1 MTSAKSW
8 LTPKLLVGLAFI
20 IFGTLFTLDNL
31 NVIESGSVS
40 DYWPVVIIAIG
51 LLKLMQGGAK
61 VGGVVLTLLGILL
74 LGDTLDYIRM
84 RSFFPMFF
92 VVAGLFL
99 IWGAFRRP
107 AETGASGGEQ
117 AINAFALMGGVERR
131 SASQELLGGE
141 LTAIMGGCE
150 LDLTN
155 AKPAAKEITI
165 ETFAL
170 WGGVAIKIPPDW
182 GVVSRVTPIMG
193 AFEDKTRPIAEP
205 KHWLIVNGMAIMGG
219 VEVTNGGPSTVS
231 LSQG

>member
-20 IFGTLFTLDNL
+20 TFGTIFTLDNL
-31 NVIESGSVS
+31 NIIESGSVIE
-40 DYWPVVIIAIG
+40 YWPVVIIAIG
-51 LLKLMQGGAK
+51 LLKLMQGGARI
-61 VGGVVLTLLGILL
+61 GGVILTLLGVLL

-84 RSFFPMFF
+84 LTFFPMLF
-92 VVAGLFL
+92 VAAGLFL
-99 IWGAFRRP
+99 IWGAIRRP

-131 SASQELLGGE
+131 SASQELVGAE

-155 AKPAAKEITI
+155 AKPAARDITI
-165 ETFAL
+165 ETFAM
-170 WGGVAIKIPPDW
+170 WGGVTIKIPHDW
-182 GVVSRVTPIMG
+182 GVVSRITPIMG
-193 AFEDKTRPIAEP
+193 AFEDKTRPIADP

-219 VEVTNGGPSTVS
+219 VEVTNGGPSSVP
-231 LSQG
+231 LS

>member
-8 LTPKLLVGLAFI
+8 LTPRLLVGLAFI
-20 IFGTLFTLDNL
+20 TFGIIFTLDNL
-31 NVIESGSVS
+31 DIIESGSVS

-51 LLKLMQGGAK
+51 LLKLMQGGAR
-61 VGGVVLTLLGILL
+61 VGGIVLTLLGVLL

-84 RSFFPMFF
+84 RDFFPMFIAA
-92 VVAGLFL
+92 AGLFL

-107 AETGASGGEQ
+107 AATGANGGEQ

-131 SASQELLGGE
+131 SASNELRSGE

-155 AKPAAKEITI
+155 AKPEAKEITI

-170 WGGVAIKIPPDW
+170 WGGVAIKIPHDW
-182 GVVSRVTPIMG
+182 GVISRVTPIMG
-193 AFEDKTRPIAEP
+193 AFEDKTRPVADP

-219 VEVTNGGPSTVS
+219 VEVTNGGPSSVS
-231 LSQG
+231 LS